1 MNYKRLMFTN
11 LKIQACKSLLVL
23 GPGKIDRL
31 THSVQSPVESD
42 LRLDEA
48 AEAVVGAE
56 ERKEVG

>member
-1 MNYKRLMFTN
+1 MFTN
-11 LKIQACKSLLVL
+11 FKIHACKLLLVL